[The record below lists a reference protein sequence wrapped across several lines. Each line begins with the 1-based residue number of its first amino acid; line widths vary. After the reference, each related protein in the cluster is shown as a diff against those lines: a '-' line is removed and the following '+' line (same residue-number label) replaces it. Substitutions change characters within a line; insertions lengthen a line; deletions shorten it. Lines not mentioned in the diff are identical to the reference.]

1 MNYTGRPSISGCR
14 PVLSLYPTH
23 CFCQYLLRIFI
34 TFTNS
39 SLFCRA
45 FSTNSRRALRQRLSL
60 WERSS
65 TSPSALTRCHCPGC
79 GSQRL
84 LRCRSHPAGRGPNSS
99 SLFPPL
105 AAVVAVA
112 PTEGRPWQAP
122 QSERFRQRLPYQGSW
137 RAQARLRGCTKE
149 SLTVSTKKD
158 PLSEIAAP
166 GEGLSFWVSQWT
178 HLLPPL
184 SLLLY
189 AILRKSQ
196 ALCGKF
202 TVTLLLASPVSFWRI
217 ICYNGFA
224 A

>member
-23 CFCQYLLRIFI
+23 CFCQYLLLIFI

-39 SLFCRA
+39 FLFNRA
-45 FSTNSRRALRQRLSL
+45 FSTNSRSPLRQRLSL

-65 TSPSALTRCHCPGC
+65 TSPSRLTPCHCPGC

-112 PTEGRPWQAP
+112 PTEGRLWH
-122 QSERFRQRLPYQGSW
+122 SG
-137 RAQARLRGCTKE
+137 K
-149 SLTVSTKKD
+149 
-158 PLSEIAAP
+158 
-166 GEGLSFWVSQWT
+166 
-178 HLLPPL
+178 
-184 SLLLY
+184 LLLFARGSPTRGAVERSETERLY
-189 AILRKSQ
+189 EGKPFLCRK
-196 ALCGKF
+196 
-202 TVTLLLASPVSFWRI
+202 VRLLASPVSFWQI

-224 A
+224 ALPAHLFGRGGEKNGKYSFFYTVCRSKCSSLLYLQVA